1 MIIKKDEIMTS
12 YQFIIIS
19 CALGGILASLALIYN
34 VMHDILIVL
43 HYISKAGQDDN
54 NARET
59 KE

>member
-1 MIIKKDEIMTS
+1 MTS

-19 CALGGILASLALIYN
+19 CALGGILAGVTMIYN
-34 VMHDILIVL
+34 LLSDIFIVL
-43 HYISKAGQDDN
+43 IHVRDNN